1 MSSTY
6 RRCAPC
12 DISVSGCAY
21 RTSLVTPTT
30 CARSTSASSAAVAI
44 PAARSTA
51 TAASRSSPQVRIF
64 RRKYRRA
71 VQREPTVADV
81 VAARAVVD
89 RYFPRAPLE
98 RSPLLS
104 ADLGADVYLKIETFK
119 PTRTF
124 KVRGALNKIASL
136 DDAARRRGVVAA
148 SAGSHAQGVAF
159 AASALGAP
167 ATVVMPR
174 GVSETIVRVCQA
186 YGAEVLLEGEV
197 YDDTLALVHRIERDQ
212 GKTFVHPY
220 ADPLIVAGQG
230 TIGLELLEDLPDVE
244 LVIVAVGGGGLI
256 TGIALA
262 VRSSRPA
269 VRVVGV
275 EPDGADA
282 VGRSVR
288 AGRPITLEHPHSVA
302 DKLVAKSTDALNVA
316 LAARY
321 VDEFV
326 TVSDDD
332 LERATY
338 EYLDRL
344 SLLVE
349 PSGAAPLAAVRAGK
363 VDPTGRK
370 TVLVVS
376 GGNATP
382 ALIARIAAQR
392 DTLATA

>member
-1 MSSTY
+1 
-6 RRCAPC
+6 
-12 DISVSGCAY
+12 
-21 RTSLVTPTT
+21 
-30 CARSTSASSAAVAI
+30 
-44 PAARSTA
+44 
-51 TAASRSSPQVRIF
+51 
-64 RRKYRRA
+64 
-71 VQREPTVADV
+71 VQREPTVADL
-81 VAARAVVD
+81 VAARRVVD
-89 RYFPRAPLE
+89 RYLPRAPLE

-104 ADLGADVYLKIETFK
+104 AELGGDIYLKIETFK

-174 GVSETIVRVCQA
+174 GVSDTIVRVCRA
-186 YGAEVLLEGEV
+186 YGAEVLLEGDV
-197 YDDTLALVHRIERDQ
+197 YDDTLALVHQIERDQ
-212 GKTFVHPY
+212 GKTLVHPY
-220 ADPLIVAGQG
+220 ADPLVIAGQG
-230 TIGLELLEDLPDVE
+230 TIGLEILDDLPEVE
-244 LVIVAVGGGGLI
+244 LVVVAVGGGGLI

-262 VRSSRPA
+262 LKSSRRA
-269 VRVVGV
+269 VQIVGV
-275 EPDGADA
+275 EPEGADA

-288 AGRPITLEHPHSVA
+288 AGHPVVLDHPQSIA
-302 DKLVAKSTDALNVA
+302 DKLVAKSTDALNVD
-316 LAARY
+316 LAARS
-321 VDEFV
+321 VDRFV

-332 LERATY
+332 LERASY
-338 EYLDRL
+338 EYLEAL

-349 PSGAAPLAAVRAGK
+349 PSGAAPLAAVRAGR
-363 VDPTGRK
+363 VDPRGRR

-392 DTLATA
+392 EAAETRA

>member
-1 MSSTY
+1 MPS
-6 RRCAPC
+6 
-12 DISVSGCAY
+12 
-21 RTSLVTPTT
+21 T

-44 PAARSTA
+44 PAGRRAA
-51 TAASRSSPQVRIF
+51 PAASRSSPQVRIF
-64 RRKYRRA
+64 RRKYRRD

-81 VAARAVVD
+81 VAARRIVD
-89 RYFPRAPLE
+89 RYLPRARLE

-136 DDAARRRGVVAA
+136 DEAARRRGVVAA

-159 AASALGAP
+159 AASALDAR
-167 ATVVMPR
+167 ATVVMSR
-174 GVSETIVRVCQA
+174 GVSDTIVRVCQA

-197 YDDTLALVHRIERDQ
+197 YDDTLALAHRIEREQ
-212 GKTFVHPY
+212 GKTLIHPY

-230 TIGLELLEDLPDVE
+230 TVGLEILDDLPDVE

-256 TGIALA
+256 SGIALA
-262 VRSSRPA
+262 LRAARSTIRI
-269 VRVVGV
+269 VGV
-275 EPDGADA
+275 EPEGADA

-288 AGRPITLEHPHSVA
+288 VGHPIILDHPHSVA
-302 DKLVAKSTDALNVA
+302 DKLVAKSTEALNVQ
-316 LAARY
+316 LATRY

-326 TVSDDD
+326 TVGDQD
-332 LERATY
+332 LEQAAY
-338 EYLDRL
+338 EYLESV

-363 VDPTGRK
+363 VDPRGQR

-376 GGNATP
+376 GGNATA
-382 ALIARIAAQR
+382 ALIARIATRREVTSAR
-392 DTLATA
+392 REPS

>member
-1 MSSTY
+1 M
-6 RRCAPC
+6 
-12 DISVSGCAY
+12 
-21 RTSLVTPTT
+21 
-30 CARSTSASSAAVAI
+30 
-44 PAARSTA
+44 
-51 TAASRSSPQVRIF
+51 
-64 RRKYRRA
+64 
-71 VQREPTVADV
+71 QREPTIADV
-81 VAARAVVD
+81 IAARRVVD
-89 RYFPRAPLE
+89 RYLPRAPLE

-104 ADLGADVYLKIETFK
+104 ADLGADIHLKIETFK

-174 GVSETIVRVCQA
+174 GVSETIVAVCQA
-186 YGAEVLLEGEV
+186 YGAKVLLEGDV
-197 YDDTLALVHRIERDQ
+197 YDDTLSLAHRIELEQ

-220 ADPLIVAGQG
+220 ADPLIIAGQG
-230 TIGLELLEDLPDVE
+230 TIGLEILDDLPDVE

-262 VRSSRPA
+262 LRSSRPG
-269 VRVVGV
+269 VRIVGV
-275 EPDGADA
+275 EPEGADA

-288 AGRPITLEHPHSVA
+288 VGHPVVLEHPQSVA
-302 DKLVAKSTDALNVA
+302 DKLVAKSTEALNVE
-316 LAARY
+316 LATRY

-326 TVSDDD
+326 TVNDHD
-332 LERATY
+332 LERASY
-338 EYLDRL
+338 EYLEAL

-349 PSGAAPLAAVRAGK
+349 PSGAAPLAAVRAAR
-363 VDPTGRK
+363 VDPRGRR

-376 GGNATP
+376 GGNATA
-382 ALIARIAAQR
+382 ALIARIAAER
-392 DTLATA
+392 ETEAIRA